1 MTERIGYFI
10 FVRFQWSSLVLKEE
24 ERMAQD
30 KLIEELQVMKHIVEG
45 FIVNLKDNYYENSLE
60 EGQTI
65 EERITPQ
72 LNELV
77 RGFKKI
83 SWNYALR
90 DVMKGDDD
98 NEDDK

>member
-90 DVMKGDDD
+90 DVKKGDDD